1 MSAAGKEL
9 GFNHQRTLHVLMDVA
24 TDRIAGEGKGANLIG
39 FKRHVNGLSRLNS
52 ARRYSSV
59 LEQRHHFF

>member
-52 ARRYSSV
+52 GYSSV

>member
-1 MSAAGKEL
+1 MPMAGKEL

-24 TDRIAGEGKGANLIG
+24 TDRVAGEGKGADLIG

-52 ARRYSSV
+52 VS
-59 LEQRHHFF
+59 